1 MSAPL
6 IGAHYSMLLSYTAG
20 DLLEYVGWS
29 EPGRLAD
36 TSVACWRIMKLTY
49 DGADNLIT
57 IGWEDGNRKF
67 DNDWDN
73 RAAGSYS

>member
-20 DLLEYVGWS
+20 GLLEYVGWT
-29 EPGRLAD
+29 EPSRLGD

-49 DGADNLIT
+49 DGSNRLET

-73 RAAGSYS
+73 RAGGSYS